1 VEVYLRDLKIT
12 LKMDVLKCKSADGV
26 LKELTI
32 YAIAY
37 NLVRLTM
44 CEAGDRQGVAA
55 DRVSFVDAL
64 RWLCLAE
71 GEDEMPE
78 LVVNPWRPG
87 RYEPR
92 VKKRRPK
99 QYPLMRKPRAELR
112 QLLREK
118 NLAA

>member
-1 VEVYLRDLKIT
+1 
-12 LKMDVLKCKSADGV
+12 M

-44 CEAGDRQGVAA
+44 CEAGDRQGATA
-55 DRVSFVDAL
+55 DRASFVDAL

-71 GEDEMPE
+71 AGDELPE
-78 LVVNPWRPG
+78 LVVGPWRPG

-99 QYPLMRKPRAELR
+99 PYPLMRGPRAELR
-112 QLLREK
+112 KLLRK
-118 NLAA
+118 KDLAD